1 MTERV
6 LIIGC
11 NGQVGRELIETS
23 KSLGEVIAISRNSV
37 PFSIDLLEHDTIRK
51 VIRNF
56 NPTII
61 INAAAYTSVDNAE
74 QEIDLATKINSEA
87 PGIIAEEAKL
97 LDALFV
103 HYSTDYVFDGT
114 KNSPYE
120 ENDYPNP
127 INVYGESKL
136 SGEKLIQA
144 THCRYLIFRTSWV
157 YSPNGNNFVKSII
170 RLSNER
176 DNLKI
181 VDDQIGCPN
190 SAHFIATTTVKVLQ
204 KYLKKYLSLNE
215 KDMHEL
221 HGIYNLSIS
230 KSMSWY
236 EFSKIIIHIGYER
249 KRCKR
254 INISP
259 IPTSDYP
266 TAAKRPQYS
275 VLSNKKLFDKFKIHE
290 MPWVFYLEKCIDS
303 L

>member
-6 LIIGC
+6 LIIGS
-11 NGQVGRELIETS
+11 NGQVGRELVEVS
-23 KSLGEVIAISRNSV
+23 KDLGEVIAVSRNSV
-37 PFSIDLLEHDTIRK
+37 PVSIDLLNHDSIRNVIRK
-51 VIRNF
+51 IK
-56 NPTII
+56 PTII
-61 INAAAYTSVDNAE
+61 INAAAYTAVDDAE
-74 QEIDLATKINSEA
+74 QEVALATKINSDA
-87 PGIIAEEAKL
+87 PGVIAEEAKL
-97 LDALFV
+97 FDALLV

-127 INVYGESKL
+127 INEYGKSKL

-144 THCRYLIFRTSWV
+144 ANCRYLIFRTSWV

-176 DNLKI
+176 DELNI

-190 SAHFIATTTVKVLQ
+190 SAHFIATTTAKVLE
-204 KYLKKYLSLNE
+204 KYIQRCRDVE
-215 KDMHEL
+215 AKDTFEL
-221 HGIYNLSIS
+221 HGIYNLSSS

-236 EFSKIIIHIGYER
+236 EFSKKIICIGYER
-249 KRCKR
+249 KRCKKT
-254 INISP
+254 NISP
-259 IPTSDYP
+259 IPSSDYP

-275 VLSNKKLFDKFKIHE
+275 VLSNKKLFDKFKIDE

-303 L
+303 I